1 MTLPVISFSILRGK
15 AKKDYMILSMTGYG
29 KSSAQYLDKV
39 IGVEIK
45 SLNGKSSD
53 IRMRLPNNIKEKEI
67 ILRKQIIKSA
77 LRGKFDFTL
86 KIGSETGGEEYSL
99 NKDLFKK
106 YATEIKSLQTDLG
119 GLDGDLLQAV
129 MRIPNVIGA
138 VEGELDDE
146 EWKVIERVTN
156 EALEMLH
163 NFRKQE
169 GNVLKEDLETRINN
183 IHQKLREVEPMEASR
198 ITALRERMQKNLEQF
213 MKEENVDKN
222 RFEQEVLF
230 YLEKLDITEEKVRLA
245 QHCEYFLNTL
255 NNGDTEKGKKL
266 AFISQEI
273 GREINTL
280 GAKAQQSDIQQ
291 LVVSMKDELE
301 KIKEQLAN
309 II

>member
-1 MTLPVISFSILRGK
+1 
-15 AKKDYMILSMTGYG
+15 MILSMTGYG
-29 KSSAQYLDKV
+29 KSSEQFRDKV

-77 LRGKFDFTL
+77 IRGKFDFTL
-86 KIGSETGGEEYSL
+86 KIGSETGSEEYSL
-99 NKDLFKK
+99 NKDLFRK
-106 YATEIKSLQTDLG
+106 YALEIQNLQSELG
-119 GLDGDLLQAV
+119 SASGDILQAV
-129 MRIPNVIGA
+129 MRIPNVVGA
-138 VEGELDDE
+138 IEGELDDE
-146 EWKVIERVTN
+146 EWKVIEKVTAD
-156 EALEMLH
+156 ALQMLH

-169 GNVLKEDLETRINN
+169 GEVLQSDLIDRVNSIS
-183 IHQKLREVEPMEASR
+183 QKLEEITPMEESR
-198 ITALRERMQKNLEQF
+198 IVSLKGRMQKNLSQF
-213 MKEENVDKN
+213 MSEESVDKN

-255 NNGDTEKGKKL
+255 NSDIIEKGKKL
-266 AFISQEI
+266 GFISQEM

>member
-1 MTLPVISFSILRGK
+1 
-15 AKKDYMILSMTGYG
+15 MILSMTGYG

-53 IRMRLPNNIKEKEI
+53 IRMRIPNNIKEKEI

-86 KIGSETGGEEYSL
+86 KIGSELGGEEYSL

-106 YATEIKSLQTDLG
+106 YASEIKSLQEDLG
-119 GLDGDLLQAV
+119 GLEGDLLQAV
-129 MRIPNVIGA
+129 MRIPNVVGA
-138 VEGELDDE
+138 SEGELDDE
-146 EWKVIERVTN
+146 EWKVIERVTE
-156 EALEMLH
+156 EALQMLH

-169 GNVLKEDLETRINN
+169 GNVLRDDLEKRVKS
-183 IHQKLREVEPMEASR
+183 IHQKLIEVEPMEVAR
-198 ITALRERMQKNLEQF
+198 ITALRERMQKNLDQY

-255 NNGDTEKGKKL
+255 NNEDTEKGKKL

>member
-1 MTLPVISFSILRGK
+1 
-15 AKKDYMILSMTGYG
+15 MILSMTGYG
-29 KSSAQYLDKV
+29 KSSGQFRDKV

-67 ILRKQIIKSA
+67 LLRKQIINSA
-77 LRGKFDFTL
+77 IRGKFDFTL
-86 KIGSETGGEEYSL
+86 KIGSELGGEEFSL
-99 NKDLFKK
+99 NSDLFKK
-106 YATEIKSLQTDLG
+106 YAQEIQSLQSEIG
-119 GLDGDLLQAV
+119 NVNGDVLQAV
-129 MRIPNVIGA
+129 MRIPNVVGA
-138 VEGELDDE
+138 IEGELDDE
-146 EWKVIERVTN
+146 EWKAIEKITG
-156 EALEMLH
+156 EALTMLA

-169 GNVLKEDLETRINN
+169 GDILETDLKERINT
-183 IHQKLREVEPMEASR
+183 ISSKLVEIEPLEDSR
-198 ITALRERMQKNLEQF
+198 IVSLKERMNKNLSQY
-213 MKEENVDKN
+213 MNEENVDKN

-245 QHCEYFLNTL
+245 QHCEYFLSTL
-255 NNGDTEKGKKL
+255 SSEKIEKGKKL
-266 AFISQEI
+266 GFISQEI

-291 LVVSMKDELE
+291 IVVTMKDELE

>member
-1 MTLPVISFSILRGK
+1 
-15 AKKDYMILSMTGYG
+15 MTGYG
-29 KSSAQYLDKV
+29 KSSGQFQNKV

-77 LRGKFDFTL
+77 IRGKFDFTL
-86 KIGSETGGEEYSL
+86 KIGSELGGEEFSL
-99 NKDLFKK
+99 NSELFKK
-106 YATEIKSLQTDLG
+106 YAVEIQNLQSELG
-119 GLDGDLLQAV
+119 SVNGDVLQAV
-129 MRIPNVIGA
+129 MRIPNVVGA
-138 VEGELDDE
+138 IEGELDDE
-146 EWKVIERVTN
+146 EWKAIEKVTQEALAMLEGFRLQEGKILEEDLIERINTISQ
-156 EALEMLH
+156 
-163 NFRKQE
+163 K
-169 GNVLKEDLETRINN
+169 LKEIEPLED
-183 IHQKLREVEPMEASR
+183 SR
-198 ITALRERMQKNLEQF
+198 IISLKERMHKNLSQF
-213 MKEENVDKN
+213 MGEESVDKN

-255 NNGDTEKGKKL
+255 SSEKIEKGKKL
-266 AFISQEI
+266 GFISQEI

-291 LVVSMKDELE
+291 LVVTMKDELE

>member
-1 MTLPVISFSILRGK
+1 MALSVISFSILRIQG
-15 AKKDYMILSMTGYG
+15 KKDYMILSMTGYG
-29 KSSAQYLDKV
+29 KSSAHYLDKV

-67 ILRKQIIKSA
+67 ILRKRIIKSA

-86 KIGSETGGEEYSL
+86 KIGSESGGEEFSL
-99 NKDLFKK
+99 NKELFKK
-106 YATEIKSLQTDLG
+106 YATEIKSIQDDLG
-119 GLDGDLLQAV
+119 GVQGDLLQAI
-129 MRIPNVIGA
+129 MRIPNVVGA
-138 VEGELDDE
+138 SEGELDE
-146 EWKVIERVTN
+146 GEWKVIEQVTD
-156 EALEMLH
+156 EALQMLH

-169 GNVLKEDLETRINN
+169 GNVLKDDLETRVNN
-183 IHQKLREVEPMEASR
+183 IHQSLKSVEPMETAR
-198 ITALRERMQKNLEQF
+198 ITALRERMHKNLDQF
-213 MKEENVDKN
+213 MNEENVDKN

-255 NNGDTEKGKKL
+255 NNEDTEKGKKL

-291 LVVSMKDELE
+291 LVVTMKDELE

>member
-1 MTLPVISFSILRGK
+1 
-15 AKKDYMILSMTGYG
+15 MILSMTGYG
-29 KSSAQYLDKV
+29 KASEQFRDKV

-53 IRMRLPNNIKEKEI
+53 IRMRLPSNIKEKEI

-86 KIGSETGGEEYSL
+86 KIGSETGSEEYSL
-99 NKDLFKK
+99 NKDLFRK
-106 YATEIKSLQTDLG
+106 YAQEIQALQDELG
-119 GLDGDLLQAV
+119 ASQGDLLQAV
-129 MRIPNVIGA
+129 MRIPNVVGA
-138 VEGELDDE
+138 VEGELDEE
-146 EWKVIERVTN
+146 EWKVIEKVTAD
-156 EALEMLH
+156 ALQMLH
-163 NFRKQE
+163 NFRLQE
-169 GNVLKEDLETRINN
+169 GDVLKSDLTNRIYS
-183 IHQKLREVEPMEASR
+183 ISQKLEEISPMEESR
-198 ITALRERMQKNLEQF
+198 ITSLKERMHKNLSQF
-213 MKEENVDKN
+213 MGEESVDKN

-255 NNGDTEKGKKL
+255 NSETIEKGKKL
-266 AFISQEI
+266 GFISQEI

>member
-1 MTLPVISFSILRGK
+1 
-15 AKKDYMILSMTGYG
+15 MILSMTGYG

-67 ILRKQIIKSA
+67 LLRKQIIKSA
-77 LRGKFDFTL
+77 LRGKFEFTL
-86 KIGSETGGEEYSL
+86 KIGSETGGDEYSL
-99 NKDLFKK
+99 NKELFRK
-106 YATEIKSLQTDLG
+106 YAAEIKSMQSDLG
-119 GLDGDLLQAV
+119 GLQGDLLQAV
-129 MRIPNVIGA
+129 MRIPNVVGA
-138 VEGELDDE
+138 IEGELDNA
-146 EWKVIERVTN
+146 EWEVIERVTS
-156 EALEMLH
+156 EALQMLH
-163 NFRKQE
+163 DFRKQE
-169 GNVLKEDLETRINN
+169 GDVLKDDLETRVNS
-183 IHQKLREVEPMEASR
+183 IHRMLKEVEPMEETR
-198 ITALRERMQKNLEQF
+198 ITALRERMHKNLDQF
-213 MKEENVDKN
+213 MNEENVDKN

-230 YLEKLDITEEKVRLA
+230 YMEKLDITEEKVRLA
-245 QHCEYFLNTL
+245 QHCEYFLSTL
-255 NNGDTEKGKKL
+255 NNNDTEKGKKL

>member
-1 MTLPVISFSILRGK
+1 
-15 AKKDYMILSMTGYG
+15 MILSMTGYG

-86 KIGSETGGEEYSL
+86 KIGSETGGEEFSL

-106 YATEIKSLQTDLG
+106 YAEELKALQSDLG
-119 GLDGDLLQAV
+119 GISGDMLQAV
-129 MRIPNVIGA
+129 MRIPNVVGA
-138 VEGELDDE
+138 IEGELDDE

-169 GNVLKEDLETRINN
+169 GEVLKQDLEKRVNS
-183 IHQKLREVEPMEASR
+183 IHQKLKEVEPMEEAR
-198 ITALRERMQKNLEQF
+198 ISALRGRMQKNLDQY

-255 NNGDTEKGKKL
+255 NNADTEKGKKL

-291 LVVSMKDELE
+291 LVVTMKDELE

>member
-1 MTLPVISFSILRGK
+1 
-15 AKKDYMILSMTGYG
+15 MILSMTGYG
-29 KSSAQYLDKV
+29 KSKAQFQDKN

-67 ILRKQIIKSA
+67 LLRKQIIKSA
-77 LRGKFDFTL
+77 IRGKFDFTL
-86 KIGSETGGEEYSL
+86 KIGTELGGEEYSL

-106 YATEIKSLQTDLG
+106 YAKEILLLQSELG
-119 GLDGDLLQAV
+119 SVNGDILQAV
-129 MRIPNVIGA
+129 MRIPNVVGSI
-138 VEGELDDE
+138 EGELDEE
-146 EWKVIERVTN
+146 EWKVIQKVTA

-163 NFRKQE
+163 HFRLQE
-169 GNVLKEDLETRINN
+169 GDVMRLDLQDRINV
-183 IHQKLREVEPMEASR
+183 ISQKLKEVEPMEESR
-198 ITALRERMQKNLEQF
+198 IKSLKDRMHKNLGQF
-213 MKEENVDKN
+213 MNEENVDKN

-255 NNGDTEKGKKL
+255 NNKNIEKGKKL
-266 AFISQEI
+266 GFISQEI

-291 LVVSMKDELE
+291 IVVSMKDELE